1 MTTQEPT
8 TSDAD
13 LSTSYLGLDLRSPIV
28 ASASPL
34 GRDLGS
40 LAALEAAGV
49 GAVVL
54 PSLYEEEIEQDA
66 RTLQAMLH
74 QGAEAFVEAATYI
87 PEMDEYR
94 TGPTPYLRH
103 LEAAVETLSIPV
115 IGSLNGVTPG
125 GWIEYAAMM
134 GDAGA
139 AAIELNPYLVAADPT
154 VTPDELERRLVEL
167 VTQICAEVEV
177 PVSVKLSPWFS
188 ALANLAMQLV
198 EAGASGLVMFNRFVQ
213 PDIDLDALAVVDD
226 VHLSS
231 PAEILLPLRWT
242 ALLRDQ
248 LDCSLALSG
257 GVHDG
262 DAAAKSVLVG
272 ADAVMTTSALLR
284 HGPGFASAIRDGL
297 SARLAQHGYTSVSEA
312 RGAMSAGNV
321 PEAESY
327 ERAWYRHA
335 LTHYHE
341 S

>member
-1 MTTQEPT
+1 MNADTTT
-8 TSDAD
+8 TPVD
-13 LSTSYLGLDLRSPIV
+13 LSTTYLGLDLRSPIV

-66 RTLQAMLH
+66 RTLQTMLH
-74 QGAEAFVEAATYI
+74 QGADAFVEAATYI

-103 LEAAVETLSIPV
+103 LEAAVDQLSIPV
-115 IGSLNGVTPG
+115 IGSLNGTTPG

-139 AAIELNPYLVAADPT
+139 AAVELNPYLVAADPA
-154 VTPDELERRLVEL
+154 VTPDEMERRLVEL
-167 VTQICAEVEV
+167 VTQVCAEVEV
-177 PVSVKLSPWFS
+177 PVAVKLSPWFS
-188 ALANLAMQLV
+188 ALANLARLLV
-198 EAGASGLVMFNRFVQ
+198 DAGAAGLVMFNRFVQ

-226 VHLSS
+226 VHLST
-231 PAEILLPLRWT
+231 PAELLLPMRWT

-248 LDCSLALSG
+248 VDCSLALSS

-262 DAAAKSVLVG
+262 DGATKAVLVG
-272 ADAVMTTSALLR
+272 ADVVMTTSALLR
-284 HGPGFASAIRDGL
+284 HGPEHASTIGEGL
-297 SARLAQHGYTSVSEA
+297 AARLAQHGYSSVTEA

-321 PEAESY
+321 PDPESY

-335 LTHYHE
+335 LTHYRPR
-341 S
+341 